1 MLRLSSLHLFFNSVF
16 TDKDFLVLLLF
27 KNKNKLYLYIHNG
40 GLSIK
45 SLIMNYAL

>member
-1 MLRLSSLHLFFNSVF
+1 MQRVSYLHLFLYTVF
-16 TDKDFLVLLLF
+16 TDKDFLVLLFF
-27 KNKNKLYLYIHNG
+27 KNKNKIYRYIYSE